1 MYTVKFSF
9 TVFDQF
15 TLEPWN
21 NQYHT
26 VFRIIF
32 EGTQSSQVEKISR
45 DQHETNKIY

>member
-1 MYTVKFSF
+1 MLTDFTPQLTMYTVKFSF

-15 TLEPWN
+15 TLVPWN

-32 EGTQSSQVEKISR
+32 
-45 DQHETNKIY
+45 